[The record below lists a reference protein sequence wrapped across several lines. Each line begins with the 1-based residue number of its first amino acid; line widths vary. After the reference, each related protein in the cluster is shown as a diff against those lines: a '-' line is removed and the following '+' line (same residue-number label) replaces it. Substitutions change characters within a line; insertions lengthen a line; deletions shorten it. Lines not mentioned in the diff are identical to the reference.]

1 MTWMLYA
8 DTWYLLFI
16 TWICPVSAPLCQFNW
31 LFYMFP
37 DHSKCNKIWFEDA
50 SASGG
55 TISHSHTAL
64 EHSRVRLLASSR
76 GSSPSSSPSPS
87 PWPWPWPPCRRGQ
100 WGGRRWGPRPPPA
113 GDTPTQ
119 GRGQWTVT
127 PPSQLTTQLT
137 RVTSCR
143 SSLRTSAILSM
154 WHVTTDTWHVTRYT
168 WHVATAPEAAACVGD
183 VAGMVP
189 GAAPRA
195 RALAAGVGHL
205 RSDYLD
211 IYLVSRYLSSV

>member
-1 MTWMLYA
+1 MTWIVYA

-16 TWICPVSAPLCQFNW
+16 TWIRPVSAPLCQFNW

-55 TISHSHTAL
+55 IISHTAS

-76 GSSPSSSPSPS
+76 GSSPSSSPS

-119 GRGQWTVT
+119 GG
-127 PPSQLTTQLT
+127 
-137 RVTSCR
+137 
-143 SSLRTSAILSM
+143 
-154 WHVTTDTWHVTRYT
+154 
-168 WHVATAPEAAACVGD
+168 
-183 VAGMVP
+183 
-189 GAAPRA
+189 
-195 RALAAGVGHL
+195 
-205 RSDYLD
+205 
-211 IYLVSRYLSSV
+211 VSRQWLLHHSSPHSWPGSPAADPHWEPPLSC

>member
-1 MTWMLYA
+1 MTWIVYA

-16 TWICPVSAPLCQFNW
+16 TWIRLESAPLCQFNW

-76 GSSPSSSPSPS
+76 GSSPSSSPPPS
-87 PWPWPWPPCRRGQ
+87 PGPWPWPPCRRGQ

-119 GRGQWTVT
+119 GGVSRQWLQHLKQSPLIYIFKISVKNNIKWVSILDSRYCQHKI
-127 PPSQLTTQLT
+127 SQYHT
-137 RVTSCR
+137 
-143 SSLRTSAILSM
+143 ILKS
-154 WHVTTDTWHVTRYT
+154 T
-168 WHVATAPEAAACVGD
+168 
-183 VAGMVP
+183 
-189 GAAPRA
+189 
-195 RALAAGVGHL
+195 
-205 RSDYLD
+205 
-211 IYLVSRYLSSV
+211 IYLIWFHSMLSYWNQL